1 MSLKKG
7 GHKKQVIITS
17 LALMLAIIGYVTSD
31 YQLNKTRE
39 TVSDNVEAENN
50 DLVKESMEEGENTE
64 DLNPGETVLTGA
76 KAEVADYA
84 VEVKLNR
91 EQVRSKNKENL
102 QAIIDDKSL
111 TDQQKKSAVDEMV
124 NITETSRKEADAE
137 MLLAA
142 KGFKDVVVSMGDSS
156 CDVVLN
162 MGKVTEAK
170 RAQVED
176 IVKRKT
182 GVSSDKIVITTL
194 GNKDSD

>member
-1 MSLKKG
+1 MKKG